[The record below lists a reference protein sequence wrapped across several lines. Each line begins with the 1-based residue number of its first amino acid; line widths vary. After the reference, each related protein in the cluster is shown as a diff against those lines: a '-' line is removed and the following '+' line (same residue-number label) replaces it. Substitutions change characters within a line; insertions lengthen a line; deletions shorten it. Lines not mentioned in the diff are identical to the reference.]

1 MRQCIAHP
9 FLSEEDTNE
18 LAANF
23 KAARKSLFEREIFKQ
38 SARSFEQLRTL
49 AIDFPEAI
57 ELDIEVLEPILQEI
71 QIAQNSIASC
81 SFQSRPYI
89 ATHRRSVTK
98 HLEDITH
105 NIGIHVRIILLSAVQ
120 KDFKASA
127 GTVPQSMQQV
137 RHELYS
143 LNLQVCRILEVDNA
157 ALKDSKLKRDRLIGI
172 CTGSW
177 GGGFKSGQLEVEE
190 RDGCD

>member
-1 MRQCIAHP
+1 M
-9 FLSEEDTNE
+9 
-18 LAANF
+18 
-23 KAARKSLFEREIFKQ
+23 
-38 SARSFEQLRTL
+38 
-49 AIDFPEAI
+49 
-57 ELDIEVLEPILQEI
+57 
-71 QIAQNSIASC
+71 
-81 SFQSRPYI
+81 
-89 ATHRRSVTK
+89 TK